1 MTAVAKSKWVVTG
14 SRFWTTMIATKIAK
28 IEAPMIFKLRILL
41 YLKAIGT
48 LRREY
53 ERGSRGRGRLM
64 VAPC

>member
-1 MTAVAKSKWVVTG
+1 MGCTG

-28 IEAPMIFKLRILL
+28 IEATMIFKLLILL

-53 ERGSRGRGRLM
+53 
-64 VAPC
+64 